1 MEWYNMRLSRKGW
14 NNVLIFSVLFIIFV
28 FNFSQK
34 LTLSPKVHQRS
45 VIPENVTIVE
55 IKTPDYQITR
65 LGRSWQIKPALS
77 LSEQQLNTLV
87 NNWQYLK
94 LKTLDPVN
102 DKIAPYTIQVYTA
115 DQDQPIIVQL
125 YQYGDHYLLQTDSDM
140 SLLLEANQLPLL
152 LGR

>member
-1 MEWYNMRLSRKGW
+1 MHLSRKGW
-14 NNVLIFSVLFIIFV
+14 NNVLIFSVLLIIFV

-45 VIPENVTIVE
+45 IIPESVTIVE

-65 LGRSWQIKPALS
+65 LGRIWQSQPALG
-77 LSEQQLNTLV
+77 LSKQQLNTLV
-87 NNWQYLK
+87 YNWQHLK
-94 LKTLDPVN
+94 LATQDPVSEN
-102 DKIAPYTIQVYTA
+102 VAPYTIQVYIA

-125 YQYGDHYLLQTDSDM
+125 YQYGEHYLLQTDSDM